1 MIVTTFDENDV
12 LYLVRNLEGF
22 EQNKAIKSGLR
33 SAMNVFKRKG
43 QMNLRDRMLYHGK
56 HTYALEN
63 SFLNHIKRNK
73 LGGLSGF
80 RRSTKW
86 VQYEYAGNHAHWV
99 DRGTKARY
107 TTGKGK
113 TGKVPA
119 GVYRGI
125 MPANHFWTDAFTTE
139 EPKAVNLMMD
149 AIKRNVERINAR
161 R

>member
-33 SAMNVFKRKG
+33 SALNVFKRKG
-43 QMNLRDRMLYHGK
+43 QMNLRDRMLYHGR

-73 LGGLSGF
+73 LGGLVGF

-86 VQYEYAGNHAHWV
+86 VQYENAGNHAHLV
-99 DRGTKARY
+99 DLGTKPRY
-107 TTGKGK
+107 TKLGY
-113 TGKVPA
+113 
-119 GVYRGI
+119 YRGV
-125 MPANHFWTDAFTTE
+125 MPANHFWTDAFSSE
-139 EPKAVNLMMD
+139 KPKAINLMMD

>member
-33 SAMNVFKRKG
+33 SALNVFKRKG

-73 LGGLSGF
+73 LGGLTGF

-86 VQYEYAGNHAHWV
+86 VQYENAGNHAHLV
-99 DRGTKARY
+99 DLGTKPRY
-107 TTGKGK
+107 TKLGY
-113 TGKVPA
+113 
-119 GVYRGI
+119 YRGV
-125 MPANHFWTDAFTTE
+125 MPANHFWTDAFSSE
-139 EPKAVNLMMD
+139 KPKAINLMMD

>member
-33 SAMNVFKRKG
+33 SALNVFKRKG

-63 SFLNHIKRNK
+63 SFLNHIKINK
-73 LGGLSGF
+73 LGGLTGF

-86 VQYEYAGNHAHWV
+86 VQYENAGNHAHLV
-99 DRGTKARY
+99 DLGTKPRY
-107 TTGKGK
+107 TKLGY
-113 TGKVPA
+113 
-119 GVYRGI
+119 YRGV
-125 MPANHFWTDAFTTE
+125 MPAIHFWTDAFSSE
-139 EPKAVNLMMD
+139 KPKAINLMMD

>member
-33 SAMNVFKRKG
+33 SALNVFKRKG
-43 QMNLRDRMLYHGK
+43 QMNLRDRMLYHGR

-73 LGGLSGF
+73 LGGLTGF

-86 VQYEYAGNHAHWV
+86 VQYENAGNHAHLV
-99 DRGTKARY
+99 DLGTKPRY
-107 TTGKGK
+107 TKLGY
-113 TGKVPA
+113 
-119 GVYRGI
+119 YRGV
-125 MPANHFWTDAFTTE
+125 MPANHFWTDAFSSE
-139 EPKAVNLMMD
+139 KPKAINLMMD

>member
-33 SAMNVFKRKG
+33 SALNVFKRKG
-43 QMNLRDRMLYHGK
+43 QMNLRDRMLYHGR

-73 LGGLSGF
+73 LGGLTGF

-86 VQYEYAGNHAHWV
+86 VQYENAGNHAHLV
-99 DRGTKARY
+99 DLGTKPRY
-107 TTGKGK
+107 TKLGY
-113 TGKVPA
+113 
-119 GVYRGI
+119 YRGV
-125 MPANHFWTDAFTTE
+125 MPANHFWTDAFSSE
-139 EPKAVNLMMD
+139 EPKAVNLMME

>member
-33 SAMNVFKRKG
+33 SALNVFKRKG
-43 QMNLRDRMLYHGK
+43 QMNLRDRMLYHGR

-73 LGGLSGF
+73 LGGLAGF

-86 VQYEYAGNHAHWV
+86 VQYENAGNHAHLV
-99 DRGTKARY
+99 DLGTKPRY
-107 TTGKGK
+107 TKLGY
-113 TGKVPA
+113 
-119 GVYRGI
+119 YRGV
-125 MPANHFWTDAFTTE
+125 MPANHFWTDAFSSE
-139 EPKAVNLMMD
+139 KPKAVNLMMD

>member
-43 QMNLRDRMLYHGK
+43 QMNLRDRMLYHGR

-73 LGGLSGF
+73 LGGLTGF

-86 VQYEYAGNHAHWV
+86 VQYENAGNHAHLV
-99 DRGTKARY
+99 DLGTKPRY
-107 TTGKGK
+107 TKRGY
-113 TGKVPA
+113 
-119 GVYRGI
+119 YRGV
-125 MPANHFWTDAFTTE
+125 MPANHFWTDAFASE

>member
-73 LGGLSGF
+73 LGGLTGF

-86 VQYEYAGNHAHWV
+86 VQYEYAGNHAHLV
-99 DRGTKARY
+99 DLGTKPRY
-107 TTGKGK
+107 TKLGY
-113 TGKVPA
+113 
-119 GVYRGI
+119 YRGV
-125 MPANHFWTDAFTTE
+125 MPANHFWTDAFASE

>member
-43 QMNLRDRMLYHGK
+43 QMNLRDRMLYHGR

-73 LGGLSGF
+73 LGGLTGF

-86 VQYEYAGNHAHWV
+86 IQYEYAGNHAHLV
-99 DRGTKARY
+99 DLGTKPRY
-107 TTGKGK
+107 TKLGY
-113 TGKVPA
+113 
-119 GVYRGI
+119 YRGV
-125 MPANHFWTDAFTTE
+125 MPANHFWTDAFSSE
-139 EPKAVNLMMD
+139 KPKAINLMMD

>member
-43 QMNLRDRMLYHGK
+43 QMNLRDRMLYHGR

-73 LGGLSGF
+73 LRGLTGF

-86 VQYEYAGNHAHWV
+86 VQYEYAGNHAHLV
-99 DRGTKARY
+99 DLGTKPRY
-107 TTGKGK
+107 TKLGY
-113 TGKVPA
+113 
-119 GVYRGI
+119 YRGV
-125 MPANHFWTDAFTTE
+125 MPANHFWTDAFASE
-139 EPKAVNLMMD
+139 EPKAVNIMMD

>member
-43 QMNLRDRMLYHGK
+43 QMNLRDRMLYHGR

-73 LGGLSGF
+73 LGGLTGF

-86 VQYEYAGNHAHWV
+86 IQYEYAGNHAHLV
-99 DRGTKARY
+99 DLGTKPRY
-107 TTGKGK
+107 TKLGY
-113 TGKVPA
+113 
-119 GVYRGI
+119 YRGV

>member
-22 EQNKAIKSGLR
+22 EQNKAIKSGLM
-33 SAMNVFKRKG
+33 SALNVFKRKG

-73 LGGLSGF
+73 LGGLTGF

-86 VQYEYAGNHAHWV
+86 VQYENAGNHAHLV
-99 DRGTKARY
+99 DLGTKPRY
-107 TTGKGK
+107 TKLGY
-113 TGKVPA
+113 
-119 GVYRGI
+119 YRGV
-125 MPANHFWTDAFTTE
+125 MPANHFWTDAFASE
-139 EPKAVNLMMD
+139 KPKAVNLMID

>member
-73 LGGLSGF
+73 LGGLTGF

-86 VQYEYAGNHAHWV
+86 VQYEYAGNHAHLV
-99 DRGTKARY
+99 DLGTKPRY
-107 TTGKGK
+107 TKLGY
-113 TGKVPA
+113 
-119 GVYRGI
+119 YRGV
-125 MPANHFWTDAFTTE
+125 MPANHFWTDAFSSE
-139 EPKAVNLMMD
+139 KPKAINLMMD

>member
-43 QMNLRDRMLYHGK
+43 QMNLRDRMLYHGR

-73 LGGLSGF
+73 LGGLTGF

-86 VQYEYAGNHAHWV
+86 VQYENAGKHAHLV
-99 DRGTKARY
+99 DLGTKPRY
-107 TTGKGK
+107 TKRGY
-113 TGKVPA
+113 
-119 GVYRGI
+119 YRGL
-125 MPANHFWTDAFTTE
+125 MPANHFWTDAFASE
-139 EPKAVNLMMD
+139 EPKAVNIMMD

>member
-73 LGGLSGF
+73 LGGLTGF

-86 VQYEYAGNHAHWV
+86 VQYENAGNHAHLV
-99 DRGTKARY
+99 DLGTKPRY
-107 TTGKGK
+107 TKLGY
-113 TGKVPA
+113 
-119 GVYRGI
+119 YRGV
-125 MPANHFWTDAFTTE
+125 MPANHFWTDAFSSE
-139 EPKAVNLMMD
+139 KPKAINLMMD

>member
-43 QMNLRDRMLYHGK
+43 QMNLRDRMLYHGR

-73 LGGLSGF
+73 LGGLTGF

-86 VQYEYAGNHAHWV
+86 VQYEYAGNHAHLV
-99 DRGTKARY
+99 DLGTKPRY
-107 TTGKGK
+107 TKLGY
-113 TGKVPA
+113 
-119 GVYRGI
+119 YRGV
-125 MPANHFWTDAFTTE
+125 MPANHFWTDAFASE
-139 EPKAVNLMMD
+139 KPKAINLMMD

>member
-33 SAMNVFKRKG
+33 SALNVFKRKG

-73 LGGLSGF
+73 LGGLTGF

-86 VQYEYAGNHAHWV
+86 VQYENAGNHAHWV
-99 DRGTKARY
+99 DLGTKPRY
-107 TTGKGK
+107 TKRGY
-113 TGKVPA
+113 
-119 GVYRGI
+119 YRGV
-125 MPANHFWTDAFTTE
+125 MPANHFWIDAFSSE
-139 EPKAVNLMMD
+139 KPKAINLMMD

>member
-33 SAMNVFKRKG
+33 SALNVFKRKG
-43 QMNLRDRMLYHGK
+43 QMNLRDRMLYHGR

-73 LGGLSGF
+73 RGGLAGF

-86 VQYEYAGNHAHWV
+86 VQYENAGNHAHLV
-99 DRGTKARY
+99 DLGTKPRY
-107 TTGKGK
+107 TKLGY
-113 TGKVPA
+113 
-119 GVYRGI
+119 YRGV
-125 MPANHFWTDAFTTE
+125 MPANHFWTDAFASE

>member
-33 SAMNVFKRKG
+33 AALNVFKRKG

-86 VQYEYAGNHAHWV
+86 VQYENAGNHAHLV
-99 DRGTKARY
+99 DLGTKPRY
-107 TTGKGK
+107 TKLGY
-113 TGKVPA
+113 
-119 GVYRGI
+119 YRGV
-125 MPANHFWTDAFTTE
+125 MPANHFWTDAFSSE
-139 EPKAVNLMMD
+139 KPKAINLMME

>member
-33 SAMNVFKRKG
+33 SAMNVFMRKG
-43 QMNLRDRMLYHGK
+43 QMNLRDRMLYHGR

-73 LGGLSGF
+73 LGGLTGF

-86 VQYEYAGNHAHWV
+86 VQYENAGNHAHLV
-99 DRGTKARY
+99 DLGTKPRY
-107 TTGKGK
+107 TKRGY
-113 TGKVPA
+113 
-119 GVYRGI
+119 YRGV
-125 MPANHFWTDAFTTE
+125 MPANHFWTDAFASE
-139 EPKAVNLMMD
+139 EPKAVNIMMD

>member
-43 QMNLRDRMLYHGK
+43 QMNLRDRMLYHGR

-73 LGGLSGF
+73 LGGLTGF

-86 VQYEYAGNHAHWV
+86 VQYEYAGNHAHLV
-99 DRGTKARY
+99 DLGTKPRY
-107 TTGKGK
+107 TKLGY
-113 TGKVPA
+113 
-119 GVYRGI
+119 YRGV
-125 MPANHFWTDAFTTE
+125 MPANHFWTDAFSSE
-139 EPKAVNLMMD
+139 KPKAINLMMD

>member
-33 SAMNVFKRKG
+33 SALNVFKRKG
-43 QMNLRDRMLYHGK
+43 QMNLRDRMLYHGR

-73 LGGLSGF
+73 LGGLTGF

-86 VQYEYAGNHAHWV
+86 VQYENAGNHAHLV
-99 DRGTKARY
+99 DLGTKPRY
-107 TTGKGK
+107 TKLGY
-113 TGKVPA
+113 
-119 GVYRGI
+119 YRGV

>member
-33 SAMNVFKRKG
+33 SALNVFKRKG

-73 LGGLSGF
+73 LGGLTGF

-86 VQYEYAGNHAHWV
+86 VQYENAGNHAHWV
-99 DRGTKARY
+99 DLGTKPRY
-107 TTGKGK
+107 TKLGYFR
-113 TGKVPA
+113 
-119 GVYRGI
+119 GV
-125 MPANHFWTDAFTTE
+125 MPANHFWTDAFSSE
-139 EPKAVNLMMD
+139 KPKAINLMMD

>member
-43 QMNLRDRMLYHGK
+43 QMNLRDRMLYHGR

-73 LGGLSGF
+73 LGGLTGF

-86 VQYEYAGNHAHWV
+86 VQYEYAGNHAHLV
-99 DRGTKARY
+99 DLGTKPRY
-107 TTGKGK
+107 TKLGY
-113 TGKVPA
+113 
-119 GVYRGI
+119 YRGV
-125 MPANHFWTDAFTTE
+125 MPANHFWTDAFASE
-139 EPKAVNLMMD
+139 KPKAVNLMMD

>member
-73 LGGLSGF
+73 LGGLTGF

-86 VQYEYAGNHAHWV
+86 VQYEYAGNHAHLV
-99 DRGTKARY
+99 DLGTKPRY
-107 TTGKGK
+107 TKLGY
-113 TGKVPA
+113 
-119 GVYRGI
+119 YRGV
-125 MPANHFWTDAFTTE
+125 MPANHFWTDAFASE
-139 EPKAVNLMMD
+139 EPKAINLMMD

>member
-43 QMNLRDRMLYHGK
+43 QMNLRDRMLYHGR

-73 LGGLSGF
+73 LGGLTGF

-86 VQYEYAGNHAHWV
+86 VQYEYAGNHAHLV
-99 DRGTKARY
+99 DLGTKPRY
-107 TTGKGK
+107 TKLGY
-113 TGKVPA
+113 
-119 GVYRGI
+119 YRGV
-125 MPANHFWTDAFTTE
+125 MPANHFWTDAFASE
-139 EPKAVNLMMD
+139 KPKAINIMMD

>member
-33 SAMNVFKRKG
+33 SALNVFKRKG
-43 QMNLRDRMLYHGK
+43 QMNLRDRMLYHGR

-73 LGGLSGF
+73 LGGLTGF

-86 VQYEYAGNHAHWV
+86 IQYENAGNHAHLV
-99 DRGTKARY
+99 DLGTKPRY
-107 TTGKGK
+107 TKLGY
-113 TGKVPA
+113 
-119 GVYRGI
+119 YRGV

>member
-33 SAMNVFKRKG
+33 SALNVFKRKG
-43 QMNLRDRMLYHGK
+43 QMNLRDRMLYHGR

-73 LGGLSGF
+73 LGGLTGF

-86 VQYEYAGNHAHWV
+86 IQYENAGNHAHLV
-99 DRGTKARY
+99 DLGTKPRY
-107 TTGKGK
+107 TKLGY
-113 TGKVPA
+113 
-119 GVYRGI
+119 YRGV
-125 MPANHFWTDAFTTE
+125 MPANHFWTDAFSSE
-139 EPKAVNLMMD
+139 KPKAINLMMD

>member
-33 SAMNVFKRKG
+33 AALNVFKRKG
-43 QMNLRDRMLYHGK
+43 QMNLRDRMLYHGR
-56 HTYALEN
+56 HTYAHEN

-73 LGGLSGF
+73 LGGLTGF

-86 VQYEYAGNHAHWV
+86 IQYEYAGNHAHLV
-99 DRGTKARY
+99 DLGTKPRY
-107 TTGKGK
+107 TKLGY
-113 TGKVPA
+113 
-119 GVYRGI
+119 YRGV
-125 MPANHFWTDAFTTE
+125 MPANHFWTDAFSSE
-139 EPKAVNLMMD
+139 KPKAINLMME